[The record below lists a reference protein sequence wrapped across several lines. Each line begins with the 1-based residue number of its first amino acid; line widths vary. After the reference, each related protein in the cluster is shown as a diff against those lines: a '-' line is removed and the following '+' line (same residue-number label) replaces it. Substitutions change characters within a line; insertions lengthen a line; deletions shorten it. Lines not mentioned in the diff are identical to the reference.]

1 MELRNKRGANEIKIA
16 VSATAS
22 SMNAMVDMGF
32 CRCAYF
38 VVVEVEENEIKNHE
52 VIEGGMST

>member
-1 MELRNKRGANEIKIA
+1 LELRNKQGANEIKIA

-22 SMNAMVDMGF
+22 SMNAMVDMRF

-38 VVVEVEENEIKNHE
+38 VMVEVEENEIKNHE